1 MRVRYLRIVM
11 GVGQGSA
18 APSHPLPADDSD
30 LEFPRAKPRWPL
42 FSLAYRLTNAA
53 VRLAG
58 RERVLAALL
67 GLAFIARRLAFEQA
81 DRVWAAD
88 SAYRLKAFS
97 LLTVE
102 ELRRWIPAGGS
113 AVDVGCGS
121 GHGARLAAAAG
132 ADRVVGID
140 YSRAAIDEARRQT
153 ADPRITYLLGDA
165 TRGLEDQLGAAT
177 YDAALLLHLIE
188 HIERPLDLLAEL
200 RAVASRVIVEVPD
213 VEADHLNAARRAL
226 GLAFYADADHVRE
239 YSLAS
244 LSSQLAAGGWTPVHV
259 ASGKGVLLAV
269 ADRS

>member
-1 MRVRYLRIVM
+1 MRYRRIVM
-11 GVGQGSA
+11 GVGQESA

-30 LEFPRAKPRWPL
+30 LEFARAKPRWPL
-42 FSLAYRLTNAA
+42 FALAYRLTSVA
-53 VRLAG
+53 VRFAG
-58 RERVLAALL
+58 RERVLTALL

-81 DRVWAAD
+81 DRLWAAE

-97 LLTVE
+97 LLTVQ
-102 ELRRWIPAGGS
+102 ELQKWIPGSGS

-132 ADRVVGID
+132 AGRVVGID
-140 YSRAAIDEARRQT
+140 YSKAAIDAARRQT
-153 ADPRITYLLGDA
+153 ADPRITYVLGDA
-165 TRGLEDQLGAAT
+165 TRRLEEQVGAAT
-177 YDAALLLHLIE
+177 YEVALLLHLIE

-200 RAVASRVIVEVPD
+200 RGITSRVIIEVPD

-226 GLAFYADADHVRE
+226 GLAFYSDADHVRE

-244 LSSQLAAGGWTPVHV
+244 LSSQLANGGWTLVHT
-259 ASGKGVLLAV
+259 ARGKGVLLAV